1 MRQVYLLTLR
11 QLSGR
16 WRIAIMTVLASL
28 PVIIAV
34 LMLRS
39 NSAPSVTEFE
49 NGVLSAMLAG
59 SIAPLVVLAIA
70 AAAFANEVEDRTIAN
85 LTLSPIPRWQIVVPK
100 LLGAITI
107 AAPLVAVSAF
117 LTSYVAFL
125 GDLKATIAVTVAALV
140 GVSLYASAFVWL
152 GLVTT
157 QAIGV
162 GLLYIVLWEGFF
174 SGFVSG
180 VRLLSIRHYA
190 IALMH
195 GIDERRFAVT
205 EHLSL
210 GVAIATAA
218 IVFFGFLLLSV
229 RRLRRMDVP

>member
-1 MRQVYLLTLR
+1 MGTVYLLTLR

-16 WRIAIMTVLASL
+16 WRVTIMTVLAAM
-28 PVIIAV
+28 PVLIAV
-34 LMLRS
+34 MMLRS
-39 NSAPSVTEFE
+39 DNAPSVQEFE
-49 NGVLSAMLAG
+49 VAVLSAMLAG

-70 AAAFANEVEDRTIAN
+70 AAAFANEVEDRTLAN
-85 LTLSPIPRWQIVVPK
+85 LTLSPIPRWQIAVPK
-100 LLGAITI
+100 LLAAITI
-107 AAPLVAVSAF
+107 AGPFIAISAF
-117 LTSYVAFL
+117 ATSHVAFL
-125 GDLKATIAVTVAALV
+125 GDMRATIAVTVSALV
-140 GVSLYASAFVWL
+140 GVALYASAFVWL

-157 QAIGV
+157 QAIGI

-195 GIDERRFAVT
+195 GLDPRRFAST
-205 EHLSL
+205 GHLSL
-210 GVAIATAA
+210 GVAIALAVL
-218 IVFFGFLLLSV
+218 VFSGFLLLSI